1 MLSLKQQILK
11 RSFDFSIAF
20 FALIPLLFPLI
31 LLLLYSRLDTGL
43 SGIFT
48 QKRIGKNGNIFKM
61 YKIRSLKG
69 ERGHTIKE
77 IYTHQTR
84 FGSWLRRSKLDE
96 IPQLYNV
103 LKGEMSIVGPRPDVP
118 GYADLLKGED
128 RIVLKLRPGI
138 TGPATLKYKN
148 EDLLL
153 QRMEEAQRYNDEVI
167 WPDKVKINKEYIES
181 WSFFKDLKYIYKSII
196 IK

>member
-196 IK
+196 K